1 MNINAREA
9 VADAGRVTAAPEAAA
24 CRRKCGSIRAV
35 LAALTTGVAL
45 VTAAPA
51 MAQDF
56 FATRRDFVIE
66 KSCEA
71 YGSFKRRT
79 NATALVTGRTYPARG
94 VNKSDAPSHA
104 FIVIAGGGN
113 KWVDLS
119 CGRFADGGAPGS
131 LSGASGADQHPR
143 PASGASGADQHPRPV
158 SGASGADQH
167 PRPASGA
174 SGAETCQGQACLQQD
189 HTRAVSEGATKT
201 APDALVPAPRQ
212 ASTRD
217 GHPEAQ
223 PAPDASVA
231 KRGSA

>member
-1 MNINAREA
+1 MTIDECEA
-9 VADAGRVTAAPEAAA
+9 VADAGRVTAALEAAA
-24 CRRKCGSIRAV
+24 FRVMRGRVRAA

-45 VTAAPA
+45 VTAIPA
-51 MAQDF
+51 TAQDF
-56 FATRRDFVIE
+56 FAARRDFVIE

-79 NATALVTGRTYPARG
+79 NATPLVMGRTYPARG

-143 PASGASGADQHPRPV
+143 PVSGASGADQHPRPV

-167 PRPASGA
+167 PRPVSGA
-174 SGAETCQGQACLQQD
+174 SGADQ
-189 HTRAVSEGATKT
+189 HPRPVSGASG
-201 APDALVPAPRQ
+201 ADQHPRPVSG
-212 ASTRD
+212 ASGAD
-217 GHPEAQ
+217 QHPR
-223 PAPDASVA
+223 PVS
-231 KRGSA
+231 G